1 VKKYSIMVSQ
11 TGFRVVRSS
20 LLLAK
25 GQSILEKGQKR
36 AKGPNENFGAS
47 KS

>member
-1 VKKYSIMVSQ
+1 MASQ
-11 TGFRVVRSS
+11 TGHRVVRSNS
-20 LLLAK
+20 CK

-47 KS
+47 KCGLGPYF